1 MTLDRVDQKS
11 AITFLNVFLTI
22 IIIKTNKLGTQ
33 KAEWIKSLLYKM
45 FFNVFS
51 QKLHLRPTNRVDQK
65 LKPKIDKI

>member
-11 AITFLNVFLTI
+11 ALTFLNVFLTI

-45 FFNVFS
+45 FLMFS
-51 QKLHLRPTNRVDQK
+51 
-65 LKPKIDKI
+65 LKNYI

>member
-45 FFNVFS
+45 FLMFS
-51 QKLHLRPTNRVDQK
+51 QVKVVWYLTIVRREV
-65 LKPKIDKI
+65 